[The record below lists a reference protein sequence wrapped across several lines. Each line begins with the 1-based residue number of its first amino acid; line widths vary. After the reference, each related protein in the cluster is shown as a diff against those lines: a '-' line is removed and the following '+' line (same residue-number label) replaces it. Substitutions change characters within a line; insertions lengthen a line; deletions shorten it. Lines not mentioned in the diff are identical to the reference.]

1 MKKAFEDDLG
11 GNEHHL
17 TYSSTD
23 RPANINNTFMNY
35 CHTSK
40 QGEFHTTVDGLH
52 VSILM
57 KAEVLNLLCF
67 KRVKN
72 WVRYAPTKRLRIVKR
87 DYQRSNTTLLGCTF
101 TRY

>member
-1 MKKAFEDDLG
+1 MKKAFEEDLG
-11 GNEHHL
+11 GYEHHL

-23 RPANINNTFMNY
+23 RPANINNIFINY

-57 KAEVLNLLCF
+57 KAEVLNLPCF

-72 WVRYAPTKRLRIVKR
+72 RVRYARLRIV
-87 DYQRSNTTLLGCTF
+87 
-101 TRY
+101 

>member
-1 MKKAFEDDLG
+1 MLSSLKTLQLKKAFEDDLG

-23 RPANINNTFMNY
+23 RPANINNSFINY
-35 CHTSK
+35 CHTNK
-40 QGEFHTTVDGLH
+40 QGEFHTTADGLH

-57 KAEVLNLLCF
+57 KAEVLNLPCF

-72 WVRYAPTKRLRIVKR
+72 WVRYATTKRLRDRLEGLHKG
-87 DYQRSNTTLLGCTF
+87 QT
-101 TRY
+101 